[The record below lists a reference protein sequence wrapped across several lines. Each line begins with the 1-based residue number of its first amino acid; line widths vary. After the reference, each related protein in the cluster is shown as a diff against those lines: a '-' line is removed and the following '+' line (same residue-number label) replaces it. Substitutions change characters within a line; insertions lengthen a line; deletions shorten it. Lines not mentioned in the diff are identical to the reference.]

1 MTMMILCSFQNFVL
15 TQLHSSSTQEL
26 KGMTEISDDNVREEL
41 AAVIESI
48 EKEGHTCL
56 GAGVKQ
62 GLKVRPFT
70 TLV

>member
-1 MTMMILCSFQNFVL
+1 MMILCNIQNLVL
-15 TQLHSSSTQEL
+15 TQLHSTSTQEL

-48 EKEGHTCL
+48 EKEGRTCL

-62 GLKVRPFT
+62 GLKVSPFT